1 MKKNY
6 NCIIIILL
14 ACTILLCSCGTGVR
28 VDKEYEKELIATGGP
43 PTVIPI
49 DPPTKCYHRQAT
61 IRGETEHWTQ
71 CELCGEVLSEKI
83 PHEAV
88 SKKELPSLYY
98 IAGVPCKAKEERC
111 SCNKVIRTVYTP
123 IDES

>member
-1 MKKNY
+1 MKKSKLMLV
-6 NCIIIILL
+6 ILAVVL
-14 ACTILLCSCGTGVR
+14 LLCSCGVDVR
-28 VDKEYEKELIATGGP
+28 VDKELEKELIATGGP
-43 PTVIPI
+43 PTINLI
-49 DPPTKCYHRQAT
+49 DQPTKCYHREAT
-61 IRGETEHWTQ
+61 ICGETEHWTQ
-71 CELCGEVLSEKI
+71 CELCGEMLSEKT

-88 SKKELPSLYY
+88 SERELASLYY